1 MKEQLLKVLVLE
13 DEAYR
18 RELIEPLLE
27 NHKIYWAKDA
37 TEALE
42 LVDIIKF
49 NLILLDYDLANRT
62 NGSTVASRLAK
73 NDCLN
78 HNTKMVIHSINPSG
92 IEKMMRLLKNL
103 PIRIPVFSLPE
114 ALPSVLSAL
123 VSPMPM
129 AA

>member
-27 NHKIYWAKDA
+27 GHKIYWAKDA
-37 TEALE
+37 LEALE

-62 NGSTVASRLAK
+62 NGSTVASRLASK
-73 NDCLN
+73 ECLN
-78 HNTKMVIHSINPSG
+78 HNTKMVIHSINPGG
-92 IEKMMRLLKNL
+92 IKKMMRLLKNL

-114 ALPSVLSAL
+114 ALPNVLSAL
-123 VSPMPM
+123 ISPMPI
-129 AA
+129 AI